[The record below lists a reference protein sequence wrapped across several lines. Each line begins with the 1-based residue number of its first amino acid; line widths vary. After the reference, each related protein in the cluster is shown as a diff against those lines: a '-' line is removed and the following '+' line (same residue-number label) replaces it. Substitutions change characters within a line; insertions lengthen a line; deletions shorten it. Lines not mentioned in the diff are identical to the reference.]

1 MAKKAEETV
10 IDSETTDVGQLEV
23 GSIIVLDD
31 GETRAVIRDIGPLQH
46 KVEKVIEFRA
56 ITYELLDGP
65 WAGANSSVPLLLSDK
80 VDLVPEKPENK
91 GFFARFFKRD

>member
-1 MAKKAEETV
+1 MAKKVEDATT

-31 GETRAVIRDIGPLQH
+31 GETRAVVRDIGPLQH

-65 WAGANSSVPLLLSDK
+65 WAGANSSVPLLLNDK
-80 VDLVPEKPENK
+80 IELVPEILEKP
-91 GFFARFFKRD
+91 GFFARIFKR